1 MKAGA
6 SPSAPDLKIEQ
17 STGQGLLFHKD
28 HTMARIVTP
37 KGIRPGPKRSRFD
50 TARTTSKGFKR
61 FERSVEAF
69 DPIGQQGARI
79 IDVNDHAVRVVG
91 LKPPSDD
98 PTGILAAMDEAIM
111 EEIKD
116 IAKARDRGQAKGAI
130 TAREVGRTNAT
141 ALPIA
146 LWQIE

>member
-1 MKAGA
+1 
-6 SPSAPDLKIEQ
+6 
-17 STGQGLLFHKD
+17 
-28 HTMARIVTP
+28 MARIVTP

-69 DPIGQQGARI
+69 DSIGQQSGERI
-79 IDVNDHAVRVVG
+79 INVNDHAVRVVG

-98 PTGILAAMDEAIM
+98 PSGILAAMDEAIM

-116 IAKARDRGQAKGAI
+116 IAKEELRDVEKDQSPSAKS
-130 TAREVGRTNAT
+130 
-141 ALPIA
+141 
-146 LWQIE
+146 QSK

>member
-69 DPIGQQGARI
+69 DSIGQQSDARI

-116 IAKARDRGQAKGAI
+116 IAKDELKDQQKEQSRPVK
-130 TAREVGRTNAT
+130 
-141 ALPIA
+141 
-146 LWQIE
+146 